1 MDNDRKA
8 GNGEGRMRLRSLLR
22 VSAAVEA
29 GAGVAALLAP
39 RLLVALLFGP
49 ASATPLELVLARF
62 VGIALLSLG
71 MACWWAAND
80 PESRAA
86 QGVVKAM
93 LLYDVAAAL
102 LLFYAG
108 TSGLSGIVL
117 WPAFILHSAM
127 AVWCMLGP
135 PRSKEEA
142 LAAETEQAALK
153 EESYRLSS
161 R

>member
-1 MDNDRKA
+1 MS
-8 GNGEGRMRLRSLLR
+8 LRSLLR
-22 VSAAVEA
+22 VSAAIEV
-29 GAGVAALLAP
+29 GAGVAALLVP
-39 RLLVALLFGP
+39 RLLVTLLFGP

-86 QGVVKAM
+86 EGVVKAM
-93 LLYDVAAAL
+93 LLYDIAAAVL
-102 LLFYAG
+102 LLYAA
-108 TSGLSGIVL
+108 TSGLTGIVL
-117 WPAFILHSAM
+117 WPAIFLHSAM
-127 AVWCMLGP
+127 AVWCILGP
-135 PRSKEEA
+135 PRSKEDA
-142 LAAETEQAALK
+142 LAAETEHAALK

>member
-1 MDNDRKA
+1 MS
-8 GNGEGRMRLRSLLR
+8 LRRLLR
-22 VSAAVEA
+22 VSAAIEA
-29 GAGVAALLAP
+29 GAGAAAVLVP
-39 RLLVALLFGP
+39 RLLVTFLLGP

-62 VGIALLSLG
+62 IGVALLALG

-86 QGVVKAM
+86 EGVVKAM
-93 LLYDVAAAL
+93 LLYNAAAAM

-108 TSGLSGIVL
+108 TSRLTGIVL
-117 WPAFILHSAM
+117 WPAIILHSAM
-127 AVWCMLGP
+127 AVWCVLAP

-153 EESYRLSS
+153 EESYRLST